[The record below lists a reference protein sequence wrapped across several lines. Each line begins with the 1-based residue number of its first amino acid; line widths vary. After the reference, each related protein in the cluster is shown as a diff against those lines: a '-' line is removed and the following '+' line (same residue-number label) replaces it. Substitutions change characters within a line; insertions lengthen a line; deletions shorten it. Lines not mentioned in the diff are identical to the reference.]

1 MSLAS
6 LFFLVLAYLHVGRTT
21 LTARS
26 SIKKTL
32 VILLKKK
39 ADSILKDTQVE
50 EPASSAT
57 FRFSRTPA
65 PETTRESQLNFRFTV
80 PSQQQHKDEEEG
92 KDEEDTEDEAPR
104 SSDSRRLRRGIAA
117 RPDVRITP
125 PNDTSSLSSLDTVP
139 TAAPDTLPANS
150 KMSTL
155 NLVDESVAKSLY
167 SKYLRDTFFLVST
180 DQNQV
185 HAAPAWVKFQSFKS
199 ASTFLLDMGREL
211 GLEKKWWTPNAQMEV
226 EGGARAH
233 QADYVS
239 AAQGVIAM
247 ASVKFMWS
255 EEEVLVRWGNDSDWG
270 IVMQFIQKA
279 WVAKE
284 FGLGV
289 FDLFKVGVVIHLEL

>member
-1 MSLAS
+1 M
-6 LFFLVLAYLHVGRTT
+6 
-21 LTARS
+21 
-26 SIKKTL
+26 
-32 VILLKKK
+32 
-39 ADSILKDTQVE
+39 E

-57 FRFSRTPA
+57 FRLSRTPA
-65 PETTRESQLNFRFTV
+65 PETRNSQLGIRLTV
-80 PSQQQHKDEEEG
+80 PCLEQHRDEEEG
-92 KDEEDTEDEAPR
+92 KEEEDTEDEAPR
-104 SSDSRRLRRGIAA
+104 SSGSRRLRRGIATG
-117 RPDVRITP
+117 PDVRITP
-125 PNDTSSLSSLDTVP
+125 PKDTSSLSSVDSASI
-139 TAAPDTLPANS
+139 AATNTFPENS
-150 KMSTL
+150 KISTL

-185 HAAPAWVKFQSFKS
+185 HAAPAWVKFQNFKS

-211 GLEKKWWTPNAQMEV
+211 GLEKQWWTPNAQMEV
-226 EGGARAH
+226 EGGARAR
-233 QADYVS
+233 QTDYVS

-255 EEEVLVRWGNDSDWG
+255 GEEVLVRWGNDSDWG

-284 FGLGV
+284 FGHGV